1 LLHTPSDA
9 VSAHDLQ
16 TPVQAVSQQTP
27 CSQKL
32 DRHSSFFVQSAPFGL
47 RPQDPFWHTAGAW
60 HWLSFVHD
68 ALHASMVGP
77 HANGKHAVVGGV
89 THAPLPSQEDSGVNW
104 LDAEGQV
111 AGLQGVPDGHRWQA
125 PASHLPLVP
134 QVDAACIAHSPDGS
148 FAPVATFEQ
157 TPSIPATHDLQA
169 VLQAESQQTPC
180 AQKPLWHSSGD
191 EQVAPW
197 PPLPHEFIRHWF
209 VGGFRHWVSLVQAL
223 KQREPLQT

>member
-1 LLHTPSDA
+1 ML
-9 VSAHDLQ
+9 
-16 TPVQAVSQQTP
+16 
-27 CSQKL
+27 
-32 DRHSSFFVQSAPFGL
+32 AP
-47 RPQDPFWHTAGAW
+47 H
-60 HWLSFVHD
+60 VY
-68 ALHASMVGP
+68 
-77 HANGKHAVVGGV
+77 GKQGVVAGV
-89 THAPLPSQEDSGVNW
+89 TQAPLPSQVDSGVNW
-104 LDAEGQV
+104 LDADGHV
-111 AGLQGVPDGHRWQA
+111 AGLHGVPEPHRWQA

-134 QVDAACIAHSPDGS
+134 HVDASWTAHRPDGS

-197 PPLPHEFIRHWF
+197 PPLPHEFMRHWF